1 MGRVFLARHG
11 GDSPG
16 TVAAEV
22 SGDLMQR
29 PAVAGKF
36 ASGHKAPVVE
46 VGPGR

>member
-11 GDSPG
+11 GNSPG

-36 ASGHKAPVVE
+36 TSRHKAPVVE

>member
-1 MGRVFLARHG
+1 MRRVFLARRG

-22 SGDLMQR
+22 SGDLMRR

-36 ASGHKAPVVE
+36 TSELKVPVVA